1 MADFLPYTDTRRVAA
16 NVRYLR
22 EQVHNWSRR
31 ELAERAKIGLRRL
44 SNIEEHRVFQPKM
57 TTITGLAN
65 AFGISVAEL
74 TEPLRSPKPAEQE
87 DWRSHLAS
95 LEQQRLGARWVEGE
109 GRFII
114 DPRGAEFDI
123 EAAQNPVVLELHQPI
138 IQKALLFRD
147 SSRRLDNALGWH
159 GITAA
164 SQRFLDGVQRPTNDI
179 SNHLGFIYSA
189 ILELGSFFE
198 QDSKLQPGSGSA
210 ADPLDPEVHR
220 ALSDLIRTAAPWLR
234 QFPTIRELDEQLGEF
249 LTRDDLLDP
258 GATLINSAQ
267 NNDLVS
273 STDATAILAL
283 VEAAKRGEFQG
294 AKARTRGVFTV
305 RNLIIVVT
313 L

>member
-1 MADFLPYTDTRRVAA
+1 LADFLPYTDTRRVAA

-22 EQVHNWSRR
+22 EQVHNWSRG
-31 ELAERAKIGLRRL
+31 ELAERAKIGLRTLRNIEEDRVFQPKMTTITGLANAFGISVSELRKPFRNPEQAKDEDLVVEDSLADFLPYTDTRRVAANVRYLREQVHNWSREELAERAKIGVRRL
-44 SNIEEHRVFQPKM
+44 RNIEEHRVFQPKM

-74 TEPLRSPKPAEQE
+74 TESLRSPKPAEQE

-114 DPRGAEFDI
+114 DPRGAESDI

-164 SQRFLDGVQRPTNDI
+164 SQRFLDGVQRPTHDI
-179 SNHLGFIYSA
+179 PNHWVSFTAQYSNLDHFLNKIPSCNRV
-189 ILELGSFFE
+189 
-198 QDSKLQPGSGSA
+198 PV
-210 ADPLDPEVHR
+210 PL
-220 ALSDLIRTAAPWLR
+220 LIP
-234 QFPTIRELDEQLGEF
+234 
-249 LTRDDLLDP
+249 
-258 GATLINSAQ
+258 
-267 NNDLVS
+267 
-273 STDATAILAL
+273 
-283 VEAAKRGEFQG
+283 
-294 AKARTRGVFTV
+294 
-305 RNLIIVVT
+305 
-313 L
+313 